1 METLKHEATVSAR
14 TWVQL
19 SSSESGW
26 SSDRTR
32 SLLQEAIFPRE
43 QVVYQ
48 RLMLS
53 LPTTHPQ
60 VWHHH
65 FS

>member
-1 METLKHEATVSAR
+1 MAR